1 VGGARDPASG
11 RQRPVGDPGA
21 RRRGDSRLEP
31 AARPAERRHAAASSE
46 ARQAY
51 DLTAEHFG
59 PGANGPLILTGTIVT
74 STDPLTLM
82 ADLKADVEKIP
93 A

>member
-1 VGGARDPASG
+1 MVLGIAAIPASSLQLALPNAG
-11 RQRPVGDPGA
+11 MQP
-21 RRRGDSRLEP
+21 
-31 AARPAERRHAAASSE
+31 ASSE

-59 PGANGPLILTGTIVT
+59 PGANGPLILAGTIVT

-93 A
+93 GVKTVALSTPNQTACGK